1 MPSTLLLWVGSSI
14 SGRDTSRAGAITED
28 RRSLNEPPSGTN
40 QRISSVGLRRI
51 RCRCQKQW
59 FCYSLFYNKLF
70 SLFYNRGTQ
79 LYDVGFTRFWPLLNF
94 LIVTSIQITRRTMEE
109 WHCNPRCNTWKKWA
123 TYWTDRCWTGTWRST
138 WILLSYLHLAVNWCR
153 GNVSSLISLNNFCE
167 HTILPVRSVSCLHMN
182 LKPQM
187 TRKLKRLNKK
197 KKASRCLG
205 QGRAKGGE
213 NERTP
218 TEGSWW
224 SDSSRTAMRD
234 VWREEN
240 DLVLSDRQHSA
251 AWREQMSQTD

>member
-1 MPSTLLLWVGSSI
+1 MVTSAIYSAVVCWEAALVAEIPAELEPSLKTGGHWRNLHQGQTNESAPSASGGFDVTAKNNDSVIVCSI
-14 SGRDTSRAGAITED
+14 TNCLVCSITGNTTVRCGIHTFLTTSELSD
-28 RRSLNEPPSGTN
+28 SE
-40 QRISSVGLRRI
+40 
-51 RCRCQKQW
+51 
-59 FCYSLFYNKLF
+59 
-70 SLFYNRGTQ
+70 
-79 LYDVGFTRFWPLLNF
+79 
-94 LIVTSIQITRRTMEE
+94 SIQITRRTMEE
-109 WHCNPRCNTWKKWA
+109 WLCNPTCNTWKKWA

-224 SDSSRTAMRD
+224 SDSSRTAVRD
-234 VWREEN
+234 VWSEEN
-240 DLVLSDRQHSA
+240 DLV
-251 AWREQMSQTD
+251 